1 MLLIAEE
8 QSDHDT
14 PVIVAVYYASGFNK
28 EYAFQNTAKGIE
40 FFQRVFHLK
49 LTTMPHIQH
58 ATIRR
63 AMLSL
68 N

>member
-1 MLLIAEE
+1 MLLVAEA
-8 QSDHDT
+8 QLSHDT
-14 PVIVAVYYASGFNK
+14 PVIVAVYYRSGFNK
-28 EYAFQNTAKGIE
+28 EYAFQNIGKGVE
-40 FFQRVFHLK
+40 FFRRVYHQK
-49 LTTMPHIQH
+49 ATTMPYIKH

>member
-1 MLLIAEE
+1 MLLVTEA
-8 QSDHDT
+8 QLSHDT
-14 PVIVAVYYASGFNK
+14 PVIVAVYYRSGFNK
-28 EYAFQNTAKGIE
+28 EYAFQNTGKGIE
-40 FFQRVFHLK
+40 FFQRDFHLK